1 MTFRQKAGLF
11 IMLRSQ
17 MLFGHL
23 TVWVIGKDGLT
34 SEVIAGILGP
44 ANAMVGPGLRER
56 AASRGLVRDLD
67 KLTGLLAEANAS
79 LTPGNTWVFHRE
91 SFGKYEGVVLPRVI
105 DSNTVVVMS
114 SEDPGVRAGDIVTV
128 DGLPP
133 NCEPQAMQQFLLP
146 PGSYQG
152 EPARPPAP
160 QEGAAS

>member
-56 AASRGLVRDLD
+56 AASRGL
-67 KLTGLLAEANAS
+67 
-79 LTPGNTWVFHRE
+79 
-91 SFGKYEGVVLPRVI
+91 VLPRVI